1 MRLDDL
7 KKDFP
12 ETPEFIHKM
21 VLETVEA
28 QLEEKK
34 KIVSIS
40 GRKKQ
45 KKRVLRTAFIAAA
58 CVLTATI
65 AYAAGSRIYQIY
77 LEKQGSYGIEAKIES
92 EESGKKLTIPEKIDK
107 VKIECGYIPE
117 GMEWNDEYHIQYPE
131 TPYLG
136 GFSLSSVLM
145 DSRSFDA
152 VLQETGV
159 VESEQ
164 RTFGTREGIYLQYQ
178 DMKQDG
184 SFDKCIYLLCP
195 EEYQMLIIQIGDD
208 ISKEDA
214 VKFAENISLVKTGEQ
229 EETSGLYTWSDYLNP
244 ETVYDSDIGEPI
256 TCVSENELKILKVGD
271 TIEIAGSGEDASG
284 EQLELPGILIRL
296 DEVQIA
302 DDLSLLEGKNIPQ
315 EWKKATGS
323 DGKLLD
329 STLSYI
335 KSGDGIETLDT
346 VVRTETVKQKLV
358 YAVVTYENPT
368 ETEINHMLYLGAL
381 ATIKHKDGKYEMYW
395 ESSGEDYDRISE
407 DGVSHTAEMTYSS
420 VKENY
425 GNGGNY
431 IPTLK
436 PGESVQVEMAWIVN
450 EKELEDVYLD
460 LTGDAGY
467 LQFTEKELKYG
478 LFDIRQ
484 GE

>member
-1 MRLDDL
+1 
-7 KKDFP
+7 
-12 ETPEFIHKM
+12 
-21 VLETVEA
+21 
-28 QLEEKK
+28 
-34 KIVSIS
+34 
-40 GRKKQ
+40 
-45 KKRVLRTAFIAAA
+45 
-58 CVLTATI
+58 
-65 AYAAGSRIYQIY
+65 
-77 LEKQGSYGIEAKIES
+77 
-92 EESGKKLTIPEKIDK
+92 
-107 VKIECGYIPE
+107 
-117 GMEWNDEYHIQYPE
+117 
-131 TPYLG
+131 
-136 GFSLSSVLM
+136 
-145 DSRSFDA
+145 
-152 VLQETGV
+152 
-159 VESEQ
+159 
-164 RTFGTREGIYLQYQ
+164 
-178 DMKQDG
+178 
-184 SFDKCIYLLCP
+184 
-195 EEYQMLIIQIGDD
+195 MLIIQIGDD

-244 ETVYDSDIGEPI
+244 TVYDSDTGETI

-284 EQLELPGILIRL
+284 EQLELPGISIRL

-302 DDLSLLEGKNIPQ
+302 DDLSLLEGKNIPE
-315 EWKKATGS
+315 EWKNATGS

-395 ESSGEDYDRISE
+395 EASGEDYDRISE

-450 EKELEDVYLD
+450 EQDLKDAYLD

-484 GE
+484 

>member
-21 VLETVEA
+21 VLETVEE

-40 GRKKQ
+40 GKKKR
-45 KKRVLRTAFIAAA
+45 KKRVIRTAFIAAA

-77 LEKQGSYGIEAKIES
+77 LEKQGSYGIEAKIEG

-107 VKIECGYIPE
+107 VKIEPGYIPE

-136 GFSLSSVLM
+136 GFSLSSVLL
-145 DSRSFDA
+145 DSSSFDA

-164 RTFGTREGIYLQYQ
+164 RTFGAREGIYLQYQ

-184 SFDKCIYLLCP
+184 SVDKCIYLLCP

-244 ETVYDSDIGEPI
+244 ETVYD
-256 TCVSENELKILKVGD
+256 C
-271 TIEIAGSGEDASG
+271 
-284 EQLELPGILIRL
+284 
-296 DEVQIA
+296 
-302 DDLSLLEGKNIPQ
+302 
-315 EWKKATGS
+315 
-323 DGKLLD
+323 
-329 STLSYI
+329 
-335 KSGDGIETLDT
+335 
-346 VVRTETVKQKLV
+346 
-358 YAVVTYENPT
+358 
-368 ETEINHMLYLGAL
+368 
-381 ATIKHKDGKYEMYW
+381 
-395 ESSGEDYDRISE
+395 
-407 DGVSHTAEMTYSS
+407 
-420 VKENY
+420 
-425 GNGGNY
+425 
-431 IPTLK
+431 
-436 PGESVQVEMAWIVN
+436 
-450 EKELEDVYLD
+450 
-460 LTGDAGY
+460 
-467 LQFTEKELKYG
+467 
-478 LFDIRQ
+478 
-484 GE
+484 